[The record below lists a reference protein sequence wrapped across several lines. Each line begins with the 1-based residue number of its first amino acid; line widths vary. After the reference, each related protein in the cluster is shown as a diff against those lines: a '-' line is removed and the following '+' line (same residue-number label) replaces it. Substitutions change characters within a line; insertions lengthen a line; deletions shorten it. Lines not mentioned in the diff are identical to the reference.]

1 MATII
6 NNPGERVD
14 SGSGAG
20 VILAIIVAVVLAL
33 LLLLYGVPGIRGT
46 GAPAGDN
53 GADASLDV
61 NIGGGADT
69 GGTGAGTNGQ

>member
-33 LLLLYGVPGIRGT
+33 LLLLYGVPGLRGT
-46 GAPAGDN
+46 APATDN
-53 GADASLDV
+53 SGGASLDV
-61 NIGGGADT
+61 NIGGGT
-69 GGTGAGTNGQ
+69 GTDGAGTGGTNGQ